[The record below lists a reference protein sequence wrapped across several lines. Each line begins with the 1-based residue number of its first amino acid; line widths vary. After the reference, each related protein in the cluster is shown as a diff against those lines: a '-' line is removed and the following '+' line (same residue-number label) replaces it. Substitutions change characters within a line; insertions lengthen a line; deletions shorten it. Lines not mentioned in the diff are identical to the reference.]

1 MMRESVDVVWD
12 DYMESTLRA
21 VNLSNLEDLHVV
33 A

>member
-12 DYMESTLRA
+12 DYMKSTLRA